1 MPERPSPHAPVLAF
15 LRTALGWSQTRLA
28 RFHGLGKEDI
38 SKYERGEKA
47 LTRETLD
54 FLTEPA
60 APSEAVDLLLA
71 AYDLIFP
78 ERPEEPPS
86 PVALSP
92 EELQAVDRAAM
103 VEASAKARSE
113 AEDCRADLMR
123 RLKQEKT
130 DSARQEAEDL
140 FRRLKPFTHKERLG
154 LVKAFPDYWSW
165 ALAVRVSEASIRMAA
180 HNAEEALELAELA
193 LSIAERVPGEGSW
206 CSRVQGF
213 CWAHVGNA
221 RRVANDHAGADEA
234 FARAWNLWRAG
245 AECDPELLPESRLFD
260 LEASLRRDQRRFS
273 DSLSLLDKARAVSG
287 GDRLAAVRILLKR
300 ERVLSY
306 MGDTRGAL
314 STLEEAAPIVE
325 SSGDER
331 LLFALRFN
339 MADDLVRLERH
350 GEAAKLL
357 PGVRKLAVQ
366 QGNELDFLRLLWLES
381 KVAAGQEQREE
392 AIAGLEQV
400 RRDFTARSMPYD
412 AALSGLDLAMLLL
425 KEGRT
430 VEVKELALA
439 MGWIFTAQGI
449 AREALAALQLFCNA
463 ALQEAATVELAR
475 KAIADIEQARRSAP
489 PLITRIKVRGRG

>member
-1 MPERPSPHAPVLAF
+1 MARRGDPRVLRHVVAF
-15 LRTALGWSQTRLA
+15 LRHETGMNQEQFGDACGMDQGQISRYE
-28 RFHGLGKEDI
+28 LGK
-38 SKYERGEKA
+38 A
-47 LTRETLD
+47 V
-54 FLTEPA
+54 
-60 APSEAVDLLLA
+60 PSEKSLRRMARVAGFEWVHVVQLRQFYSAFLA
-71 AYDLIFP
+71 AAARGTARSTVKASDFTSQGP
-78 ERPEEPPS
+78 V
-86 PVALSP
+86 PVAVAPYLI
-92 EELQAVDRAAM
+92 QARAAHTGR
-103 VEASAKARSE
+103 RSP
-113 AEDCRADLMR
+113 
-123 RLKQEKT
+123 QEE
-130 DSARQEAEDL
+130 RQEAEQIWTAL
-140 FRRLKPFTHKERLG
+140 EKHPLPFRRRLIEISPRSG
-154 LVKAFPDYWSW
+154 SL
-165 ALAVRVSEASIRMAA
+165 ALAVRVCEASIRMAA

-489 PLITRIKVRGRG
+489 PASLQHAEDKR